1 MAAGRRSA
9 AAGTAV
15 AAAEAVD
22 RRRVTLV
29 GEPVAGEATVGGV
42 SAGDVNAGDL
52 GAGEPLAAPLWE
64 VPSWLSID
72 SVGSETSAAIDVL

>member
-1 MAAGRRSA
+1 
-9 AAGTAV
+9 
-15 AAAEAVD
+15 
-22 RRRVTLV
+22 V

-52 GAGEPLAAPLWE
+52 GAGEPLAAALWE
-64 VPSWLSID
+64 VPSSLSID